1 MSDAVLTGRE
11 SELEMLAGLVRELTL
26 GNGGSLLLEGEPGI
40 GKSSLVRAALADAA
54 DLGLQVF
61 WGAGDELGQSLP
73 LVPFLD
79 ALRVRSH
86 PDRGTRRDAIVR
98 LLDGAGADD
107 DRGTDVPAVLAEQL
121 LALIA
126 EECSAR
132 PMVLVIDDL
141 QWADTSSI
149 RLWSRLAR
157 SARQM
162 PLVLVGMMRPAPIRE
177 DLITLRRMVAADAV
191 RASLSGL
198 SDDAVAGLVESLA
211 GGEPD
216 DGLLRLAAAAGGNP
230 LYLTELVD
238 AAKRSEMITVN
249 DGTAELAPGPVPGS
263 LSAIIAE
270 RLSVLSETS
279 RDVLRAAAVLGVEFS
294 VSDLATVTGR
304 RVPQLLEPFDEALAA
319 GVLTESG
326 DGMGFRHPLIRRALY
341 EEIPA
346 SERGARHLE
355 AGRALAAAGASAPR
369 VARQLLQAVSPP
381 EDGTA
386 SDAGSI
392 SGAGSVSGVGGQVQP
407 VDDWMLSWLGGAAD
421 ALVSLAPGVAVELL
435 GKAVAGG
442 QADSGGLSLDGEP
455 ARPGWLE
462 SRFADALY
470 RVGNRAE
477 AERIATRTLAE
488 TTDPDVRMD
497 LHWTLTQCRML
508 AGQAVESLASLDQA
522 LAEPGLPVRHRARL
536 MVLAARTYLVFGET
550 ETAYR
555 VATDAL
561 KAAKEARDTWA
572 TSWALNVLT
581 MSPSVHGQPTDA
593 LPLFDQAL
601 ALTQADPAL
610 SDLRLLLQV
619 NKGIVLSTLDRH
631 EQAFATLRPAMRQ
644 ADQIGTAMRRA
655 QAHSALGQ
663 ALFTIGRWDD
673 ALAEIGTL
681 PADLKEPAMAC
692 CELALAATASFHR
705 ADTEAAR
712 QQLAS
717 ATAFARRIGHRVI
730 PEFAM
735 ARSIDRETA
744 GAPEDA
750 LAILVDAITR
760 GDGLGETEDLVDDA
774 VRLAT
779 ATGDTG
785 TARSFTDRAAAGAE
799 SQIPHR
805 RASALYCRGLL
816 DSDPGR
822 LLEAASRYDDAGRP
836 LMRAKALEAAAQAFV
851 RAGKPGESGTALEAA
866 IAVYTSLGATADVTR
881 LKSGA

>member
-26 GNGGSLLLEGEPGI
+26 GRGGSLLLEGEPGI
-40 GKSSLVRAALADAA
+40 GKSSLVRAALADA
-54 DLGLQVF
+54 DGLGLQVF

-126 EECSAR
+126 EECAAR

-177 DLITLRRMVAADAV
+177 DLLTLRRMVAADAV

-198 SDDAVAGLVESLA
+198 SDDAVAGLVKSLA

-270 RLSVLSETS
+270 RLSVVSEAS

-381 EDGTA
+381 EDDTA
-386 SDAGSI
+386 GGADAGS
-392 SGAGSVSGVGGQVQP
+392 QVQP
-407 VDDWMLSWLGGAAD
+407 VDDWMLSWLGGTAD

-644 ADQIGTAMRRA
+644 ADQAGTAMRRA

-663 ALFTIGRWDD
+663 ALFTIGQWDD

-705 ADTEAAR
+705 ADTDTAR

-816 DSDPGR
+816 DSDPGL
-822 LLEAASRYDDAGRP
+822 LLEAASGYDDAGRP
-836 LMRAKALEAAAQAFV
+836 LMRAKALEAAAQAFA
-851 RAGKPGESGTALEAA
+851 RAGKSGESGTALEAA
-866 IAVYTSLGATADVTR
+866 ITVYTSLGATADVTR

>member
-54 DLGLQVF
+54 DLGLQVS
-61 WGAGDELGQSLP
+61 WGSGDELGQSLP

-107 DRGTDVPAVLAEQL
+107 RGTDVPAVLAEQL

-126 EECSAR
+126 EECAIR
-132 PMVLVIDDL
+132 PLVLVIDDL
-141 QWADTSSI
+141 QWADAASV
-149 RLWSRLAR
+149 RLWGRLAR

-162 PLVLVGMMRPAPIRE
+162 SLVLVGMMRPTPPRD
-177 DLITLRRMVAADAV
+177 DLLTLRRMVAADAV
-191 RASLSGL
+191 RASLDGL

-216 DGLLRLAAAAGGNP
+216 DSLLRLADAAGGNP

-238 AAKRSEMITVN
+238 AAKRSSMITVT
-249 DGTAELAPGPVPGS
+249 DGAAELAPGPVPGS
-263 LSAIIAE
+263 LSAVIAE
-270 RLSVLSETS
+270 RLGVVSETT
-279 RDVLRAAAVLGVEFS
+279 RDVLRAAAVLGVDFT
-294 VSDLATVTGR
+294 VSDLATITGR
-304 RVPQLLEPFDEALAA
+304 RVPQLLGPFDEALAA

-346 SERGARHLE
+346 PERGTRHLE

-369 VARQLLQAVSPP
+369 VARQLLQAVGPP
-381 EDGTA
+381 EDGNVP
-386 SDAGSI
+386 GP
-392 SGAGSVSGVGGQVQP
+392 VQP
-407 VDDWMLSWLGGAAD
+407 VDDWMLTWLGGTAD

-442 QADSGGLSLDGEP
+442 PAELAGEP
-455 ARPGWLE
+455 ARSGWLE
-462 SRFADALY
+462 SRLADALY
-470 RVGNRAE
+470 RVGNRKQAE
-477 AERIATRTLAE
+477 LVATQTLNE
-488 TTDPDVRMD
+488 TTDPDLRMD

-508 AGQAVESLASLDQA
+508 AGQAVESLVSLDQA

-561 KAAKEARDTWA
+561 TAAKEARDTWA
-572 TSWALNVLT
+572 TSWALHVLT

-631 EQAFATLRPAMRQ
+631 EQAFATLRPAMRL
-644 ADQIGTAMRRA
+644 ADQAGTAMRRA

-663 ALFTIGRWDD
+663 ALFTIGKWDD

-692 CELALAATASFHR
+692 CELALAATAYFHR
-705 ADTEAAR
+705 GDTGTAR
-712 QQLAS
+712 ERLAS

-730 PEFAM
+730 PEYAM
-735 ARSIDRETA
+735 ARSIDREAA
-744 GAPEDA
+744 GEPGEA
-750 LAILVDAITR
+750 LSVLVDAITR

-779 ATGDTG
+779 AAGDTG
-785 TARSFTDRAAAGAE
+785 TARSFSDRAAAGAE
-799 SQIPHR
+799 SRIPHR
-805 RASALYCRGLL
+805 RASALYCQGLV
-816 DSDPGR
+816 DSDPAR
-822 LLEAASRYDDAGRP
+822 LLEAADGYDDAGRP
-836 LMRAKALEAAAQAFV
+836 LMRAKALEAAAQALGQAGEADES
-851 RAGKPGESGTALEAA
+851 RAALERAVG
-866 IAVYTSLGATADVTR
+866 VYTSLGATADVTR
-881 LKSGA
+881 LRTAPDRALRDLAQDL